1 VSDAGELKRHLAGAQ
16 ADLVVFVRRHAGRLL
31 RFETEEDLVQGIHA
45 RALERGGS
53 YRHRGRE
60 QFLAWMYSV
69 ARTHLADRH
78 HYWGAMRRRPSS
90 LLRLVGDGSTGVGTP
105 EPAASVTGPSTFA
118 ARRELVSLVAQ
129 ALSLLR
135 EQDRNLVRWLGDGV
149 PVKEQASRLG
159 LSPDAAESASRRAL
173 ERFRKAYRLVAPGI

>member
-1 VSDAGELKRHLAGAQ
+1 MTDALELKRRLAEAQ
-16 ADLVVFVRRHAGRLL
+16 ADLAIFVRKHAGRLL
-31 RFETEEDLVQGIHA
+31 RLESAEDLAQGIHA
-45 RALERGGS
+45 RALERAGS

-60 QFLAWMYSV
+60 QFLAWMYAV

-90 LLRLVGDGSTGVGTP
+90 LLRLVGDSQTGAGGL
-105 EPAASVTGPSTFA
+105 EPAATATGPSTFA
-118 ARRELVSLVAQ
+118 ARRELVSLVGQ

-149 PVKEQASRLG
+149 PMKEQAGRLG